1 MIAAD
6 KEIKA
11 GNIVSLSGEMFTL
24 RDASA
29 KMLAKMLE
37 NGENT
42 GLDLE
47 NSAVFF
53 AAPTPGFEEG
63 RMSIG
68 PTTSARMA
76 SFIPLLIEKGVRYFI
91 GKGVLPKDAAD
102 AVIAGKAA
110 YFQAFGGTGANY
122 GSTVKSM
129 DLMLFP
135 ELGPEA
141 VYKVEVSDFPIVI
154 SIDPDGGIFF

>member
-1 MIAAD
+1 MICAD

-11 GNIVSLSGEMFTL
+11 GRIVNLSGEMFTL
-24 RDASA
+24 RDSSA
-29 KMLAKMLE
+29 KMLAGMLK
-37 NGENT
+37 NGEET
-42 GLDLE
+42 GLQLE
-47 NSAVFF
+47 DSAVFF

-76 SFIPLLIEKGVRYFI
+76 AFIPQLIEKGVRYFI
-91 GKGVLPKDAAD
+91 GKGGLPES
-102 AVIAGKAA
+102 AVKAIVEGKAA

-122 GSTVKSM
+122 GSKVKSM
-129 DLMLFP
+129 EPLLFP

-141 VYKVEVSDFPIVI
+141 VYKVYTSDFPVVI
-154 SIDPDGGIFF
+154 SVDPNGGIFF

>member
-1 MIAAD
+1 MIAAG

-11 GNIVSLSGEMFTL
+11 GNIVNLNGIMFTL

-29 KMLAKMLE
+29 KKLARMLE
-37 NGENT
+37 KGENI
-42 GLDLE
+42 GLELE

-76 SFIPLLIEKGVRYFI
+76 AFIPLLIKKGVRYFI
-91 GKGVLPKDAAD
+91 GKGALPKETIDAM
-102 AVIAGKAA
+102 IEGKAA

-122 GSTVKSM
+122 GSKLRSM
-129 DLMLFP
+129 ELLLFP

-154 SIDPDGGIFF
+154 SVDPDGGIFF

>member
-11 GNIVSLSGEMFTL
+11 GNIVNLSGELITL
-24 RDASA
+24 RDQSA
-29 KMLAKMLE
+29 KMLANMLE

-53 AAPTPGFEEG
+53 AAPTPGFKEG

-76 SFIPLLIEKGVRYFI
+76 AFISTLIKHGVRFFI
-91 GKGVLPKDAAD
+91 GKGALPKDTVD

-122 GSTVKSM
+122 GSRVKSM
-129 DLMLFP
+129 ELLLFP

-141 VYKVEVSDFPIVI
+141 VYKIETSDFPVVI
-154 SIDPDGGIFF
+154 SVDPNGGIFF

>member
-6 KEIKA
+6 KEIIA
-11 GNIVSLSGEMFTL
+11 GNIVNLNGIMFTL

-29 KMLAKMLE
+29 KMLARMLE

-68 PTTSARMA
+68 PTTSSRMA
-76 SFIPLLIEKGVRYFI
+76 AFIPALMFLL
-91 GKGVLPKDAAD
+91 
-102 AVIAGKAA
+102 
-110 YFQAFGGTGANY
+110 
-122 GSTVKSM
+122 S
-129 DLMLFP
+129 
-135 ELGPEA
+135 
-141 VYKVEVSDFPIVI
+141 VYCGMVPRR
-154 SIDPDGGIFF
+154 

>member
-11 GNIVSLSGEMFTL
+11 GNIVSLNGVMFTL

-29 KMLAKMLE
+29 KKLAKMLE

-42 GLDLE
+42 GLELE
-47 NSAVFF
+47 DSAVFF

-68 PTTSARMA
+68 PTTSSRMA
-76 SFIPLLIEKGVRYFI
+76 VFIPTLIKHGVRYFI
-91 GKGVLPKDAAD
+91 GKGALPKDAVD
-102 AVIAGKAA
+102 AIVAGKAA

-122 GSTVKSM
+122 GSRVKSM
-129 DLMLFP
+129 ELLLFP
-135 ELGPEA
+135 EFGPEA
-141 VYKVEVSDFPIVI
+141 VYKVETSDFPVVI
-154 SIDPDGGIFF
+154 SVDPNGGIFF